1 MERVAVVGL
10 GNISTRHRKN
20 LRKIYPTATI
30 YGMSASGKFAMD
42 IVSDCDMLV
51 SSVQELISLDVQ
63 FVIVASPAT
72 YHAIHTIPLIQA
84 GIPVLLEKPV
94 AASVA
99 DCALIYKTII
109 ENDTPIAVGYC
120 LRYLPSASIVKTLI
134 NEKRIG
140 YIYNALVDVGQYLPD
155 WRPNKSYKC
164 SVSAS
169 PELGGG
175 VLLELSHEFD
185 YIRWLLGEL
194 NVEHAVLRSSE
205 QLGLDV
211 EDSADIILRTES
223 DCITSIHM
231 DFLQRKPHRKCRFI
245 GSEGTLE
252 WDLINNSV
260 SILSGDG
267 KEVIYLDPEWDK
279 NQMYID
285 MIVDFA
291 QSIKNGCDMKPRLT
305 SAICT
310 VSLIEEI
317 KTRYPN
323 RKIK

>member
-1 MERVAVVGL
+1 MIGL
-10 GNISTRHRKN
+10 GNISIRHRRN
-20 LRKIYPTATI
+20 LRLLYPTATI
-30 YGMSASGKFAMD
+30 YGMSASGQFTKD
-42 IVSDCDMLV
+42 IVVDCDILV

-63 FVIVASPAT
+63 LVIVASPAT
-72 YHAIHTIPLIQA
+72 CHAAHTIPLIQA

-94 AASVA
+94 AASMA
-99 DCALIYKTII
+99 DCDLISKAVIKYG
-109 ENDTPIAVGYC
+109 TPIAVGYC

-134 NEKRIG
+134 DGKKIG

-155 WRPNKSYKC
+155 WRPNKSYQC

-169 PELGGG
+169 PALGGG

-194 NVEHAVLRSSE
+194 NIEHAVLRSSE
-205 QLGLDV
+205 QLGLEV
-211 EDSADIILRTES
+211 EDVADVFLRADS
-223 DCITSIHM
+223 GCIASIHM

-260 SILSGDG
+260 SILSSEGG
-267 KEVIYLDPEWDK
+267 EVIYADPEWDK
-279 NQMYID
+279 NKMYTE
-285 MIVDFA
+285 MIMDFT
-291 QSIKNGCDMKPRLT
+291 QSIKNGYDIKT
-305 SAICT
+305 GVSDGICT

-317 KTRYPN
+317 KKRHSN
-323 RKIK
+323 KKIS